1 MALAYFILLI
11 GGLVFFHEF
20 GHFITAR
27 LCGVRVLVFSLGFG
41 PRWTIYRSSRSGTEY
56 CVSLLPL
63 GGYVKM
69 LGEDPAEPLSPQD
82 RPFSFN
88 SQALWKRFL
97 IVFAGP
103 FFNLILPVFI
113 FFFLAF
119 GQNVHPTTIGIVVPG
134 GPAWEQGL
142 RDGDKIV
149 SLDGEDVNYWWEI
162 QDKIASSPDKTL
174 DIVYERDGKLISTT
188 ITPRVF
194 SQVRYAEL
202 GATEKQGQIRVVQT
216 YIKPIVYVA
225 PGSAAAAAG
234 LSSWDRI
241 VSIDD
246 QPVEKWYE
254 VERQLG
260 KLSGKTVKIQ
270 ALRHE
275 SIGNVFGMEMSTWG
289 LPKTVSLAVPA
300 TNNSAASL
308 GLDSAELY
316 VHYVQPGTPAET
328 QIGLQR
334 GDKLETLNGQPI
346 PTWSIFERLVY
357 DDVKIALRNDE
368 EKEFTVTFLR
378 NGVRHEQRFLPT
390 QLSRKGEHNTDVTVV
405 VIGAHNLS
413 EYGSPSPIPNA
424 EPLRYAARQ
433 AVWETWDKL
442 KLNVLAVAGL
452 FSGHVPLKDLGG
464 PILIGQIA
472 AKTEDYGWTYFFKVM
487 VMLSIN
493 LGLLNLLPVPML
505 DGGHLMFFAIEAI
518 RREPVSIR
526 IRQIAAY
533 IGLSMI
539 LLLMVLVF
547 KNDIERSWASII
559 SVFQ

>member
-1 MALAYFILLI
+1 M
-11 GGLVFFHEF
+11 
-20 GHFITAR
+20 
-27 LCGVRVLVFSLGFG
+27 
-41 PRWTIYRSSRSGTEY
+41 
-56 CVSLLPL
+56 LPL

-103 FFNLILPVFI
+103 FFNLILPIFI
-113 FFFLAF
+113 FFFLAL
-119 GQNVHPTTIGIVVPG
+119 GQEVHPSIVGLAVPG

-142 RDGDKIV
+142 RDGDRIV
-149 SLDGEDVNYWWEI
+149 SLDGEPINYWWEI
-162 QDKIASSPDKTL
+162 QEKIASSPDKTL
-174 DIVYERDGKLISTT
+174 EISYEREGVVTSTT

-202 GATEKQGQIRVVQT
+202 GATEKQGQIRVVQI
-216 YIKPIVYVA
+216 YIKPIVFVT
-225 PGSAAAAAG
+225 PGSIAAEAG

-241 VSIDD
+241 VAING
-246 QPVEKWYE
+246 QPVDKWYE
-254 VERQLG
+254 VERQLN
-260 KLSGKTVKIQ
+260 KLRGKTTKIL
-270 ALRHE
+270 ALSHE
-275 SIGNVFGMEMSTWG
+275 TADAVFGIAMSSWG
-289 LPKTVSLAVPA
+289 QPKTVELIVPEVDEPIRQ
-300 TNNSAASL
+300 L
-308 GLDSAELY
+308 GIDSAELY
-316 VHYVQPGTPAET
+316 VHEVQPGTPAET

-357 DDVKIALRNDE
+357 DDVKLALRQGE

-378 NGVRHEQRFLPT
+378 NGQRHERRFLPT
-390 QLSRKGEHNTDVTVV
+390 QLTRKGDYNTDVTVV

-413 EYGSPSPIPNA
+413 EYGSPSPIPNEA
-424 EPLRYAARQ
+424 PLRYAARQ

-452 FSGHVPLKDLGG
+452 FSGDVPLKDLGG

-505 DGGHLMFFAIEAI
+505 DGGHLMFFAIEAVK
-518 RREPVSIR
+518 REPVSIR
-526 IRQIAAY
+526 TRQIAAY

-547 KNDIERSWASII
+547 KNDIERSWASIAG
-559 SVFQ
+559 VFQ